1 MMKEMKRSAIILLI
15 LLSGIQILHAQD
27 LAGKLA
33 SLNDKLISQYS
44 LYFTSAEL
52 TEAKQ
57 LKLNAKTDYVK
68 LSKSG
73 RKAVVD
79 NLIRS
84 WQESLVI
91 IQNETYKELWTWDND
106 KNESR
111 FIDSW
116 DLVAKVNSNPADK
129 VFSPVSKHPWFFY
142 VGNMLRYNSNH
153 DLNGAINLRMGFF
166 LLRNRWD
173 VAASVSEQLSGN
185 VDNDDDLTVST
196 NVGLSTKV
204 YFPIKNLNISPY
216 VGGMASISATSGN
229 STATPSFLVGAS
241 YLLGIGCFDVGMSM
255 GKSTMMM
262 VGYTIIPN
270 YRFSK

>member
-1 MMKEMKRSAIILLI
+1 MKKEMKRSAIILLI

-44 LYFTSAEL
+44 LYFASAEL

-57 LKLNAKTDYVK
+57 LKLNAKTDYIK
-68 LSKSG
+68 LSKPG
-73 RKAVVD
+73 KKAVVD

-116 DLVAKVNSNPADK
+116 DLVAKVNSISADK

-204 YFPIKNLNISPY
+204 YFPIKNLNMSPY
-216 VGGMASISATSGN
+216 VGGMASISATSGS
-229 STATPSFLVGAS
+229 STVTPSFLVGAS